1 MSLLAGLRE
10 RRHLGEVVVERDDAR
25 ERVAILEEVTEAML
39 GCVRALVLDLD
50 EIGAAD
56 VRAGL
61 AETVDRLR
69 GHVDPAALAEQ
80 ATRCQHATLTFA
92 ERERDY
98 LGRRDDELR
107 RIIGVLTDG
116 LAAVGA
122 SSAAYHQ
129 RLLAKGG
136 RLEAASRL
144 DDLVKVRAAIATEVQ
159 ALRADVA
166 ERQVEEQRATAA
178 LRTEVETLRASVAQA
193 RTEARTDPLTGAANR
208 AAFDDEL
215 ARRCQLAAAGGDG
228 FTLIM
233 VDVDHFKRVNDEHG
247 HAVGDRVLT
256 GLVAFLRPRVR
267 RDDLIAR
274 WGGEEFAVVLPGASP
289 RVALKKARAILR
301 ELADTDWTI
310 DAGRTIRFTVSAG
323 VAAWKAGEDPERIT
337 ARADR
342 ALYKAKHAGRNRAE
356 RG

>member
-10 RRHLGEVVVERDDAR
+10 RRHLGEVVIERDDAR
-25 ERVAILEEVTEAML
+25 ERVAILEEVTAAMV

-61 AETVDRLR
+61 AETVARLR
-69 GHVDPAALAEQ
+69 GHGDPAQLAEQ
-80 ATRCQHATLTFA
+80 ATRCQHDTLTFA

-98 LGRRDDELR
+98 LDRRDAELR
-107 RIIGVLTDG
+107 RIIEVLTDG
-116 LAAVGA
+116 LAGVATG
-122 SSAAYHQ
+122 SAAYHQ
-129 RLLAKGG
+129 RLLAKGA
-136 RLEAASRL
+136 RLEAAARL
-144 DDLVKVRAAIATEVQ
+144 DDLVKVRAAIATEVRS
-159 ALRADVA
+159 LRAAVA
-166 ERQVEEQRATAA
+166 ERQAEEQTATAA

-208 AAFDDEL
+208 AAFDEAL
-215 ARRCQLAAAGGDG
+215 ARRCQLATAGGDG
-228 FTLIM
+228 FALIM
-233 VDVDHFKRVNDEHG
+233 VDVDHFKRVNDDHG

-256 GLVAFLRPRVR
+256 ALVAFLRPRVR

-274 WGGEEFAVVLPGASP
+274 WGGEEFAVVLPGAST
-289 RVALKKARAILR
+289 RVALKKARTVLR
-301 ELADTDWTI
+301 ELAGTDWTI
-310 DAGRTIRFTVSAG
+310 DGGRTIRFTASAG
-323 VAAWKAGEDPERIT
+323 VTAWKAGDDPDTVT

>member
-10 RRHLGEVVVERDDAR
+10 RRRIGAVVVERDDAR
-25 ERVAILEEVTEAML
+25 ERVAILEEVTEAMV

-69 GHVDPAALAEQ
+69 GHVAPNQLAEQ
-80 ATRCQHATLTFA
+80 ATRCQHDTLEFA

-98 LGRRDDELR
+98 LDRRDDELR

-116 LAAVGA
+116 LAAVG
-122 SSAAYHQ
+122 SGSAAYHQ
-129 RLLAKGG
+129 RLLAKGS
-136 RLEAASRL
+136 RLEAAARL

-159 ALRADVA
+159 ALRAEVA
-166 ERQVEEQRATAA
+166 ERQVVEQRATAA
-178 LRTEVETLRASVAQA
+178 LRTEVETLRASVAKA

-215 ARRCQLAAAGGDG
+215 SRRCPLAAAGGDG
-228 FTLIM
+228 FALIM
-233 VDVDHFKRVNDEHG
+233 VDVDHFKAVNDQHG

-274 WGGEEFAVVLPGASP
+274 WGGEEFAVVLPGAST
-289 RVALKKARAILR
+289 RVALKKARTVLR
-301 ELADTDWTI
+301 ELAGTDWTI
-310 DAGRTIRFTVSAG
+310 DGGRTIRFTVSAG
-323 VAAWKAGEDPERIT
+323 VAVWKSGDEPDTIT
-337 ARADR
+337 ERADR

>member
-69 GHVDPAALAEQ
+69 GHVDPARLAEQ
-80 ATRCQHATLTFA
+80 ATRCQHDTLTFA

-107 RIIGVLTDG
+107 RIISVLTDG
-116 LAAVGA
+116 LGAVAA
-122 SSAAYHQ
+122 SSASYHQ
-129 RLLAKGG
+129 RLLAKGS

-166 ERQVEEQRATAA
+166 ERQVEERRASAA

-193 RTEARTDPLTGAANR
+193 
-208 AAFDDEL
+208 
-215 ARRCQLAAAGGDG
+215 
-228 FTLIM
+228 
-233 VDVDHFKRVNDEHG
+233 
-247 HAVGDRVLT
+247 
-256 GLVAFLRPRVR
+256 
-267 RDDLIAR
+267 
-274 WGGEEFAVVLPGASP
+274 S
-289 RVALKKARAILR
+289 
-301 ELADTDWTI
+301 
-310 DAGRTIRFTVSAG
+310 
-323 VAAWKAGEDPERIT
+323 
-337 ARADR
+337 
-342 ALYKAKHAGRNRAE
+342 
-356 RG
+356 

>member
-1 MSLLAGLRE
+1 VSLLAGLRE

-69 GHVDPAALAEQ
+69 GHVDPARLAEQ
-80 ATRCQHATLTFA
+80 ATRCQHDTLTFA

-107 RIIGVLTDG
+107 RIISVLTDG
-116 LAAVGA
+116 LGAVAA
-122 SSAAYHQ
+122 SSASYHQ
-129 RLLAKGG
+129 RLLA
-136 RLEAASRL
+136 
-144 DDLVKVRAAIATEVQ
+144 RAAGSRPRRGSTIWSRSAPRSPPRCRRYGPTSPS
-159 ALRADVA
+159 ARSRSGARRRRCA
-166 ERQVEEQRATAA
+166 PRSRPC
-178 LRTEVETLRASVAQA
+178 ASVAQA

-215 ARRCQLAAAGGDG
+215 ARCQLATAGGDG
-228 FTLIM
+228 FALIM

-274 WGGEEFAVVLPGASP
+274 WGGEEFAVVLPGAST
-289 RVALKKARAILR
+289 RVALKKARAVLR
-301 ELADTDWTI
+301 ELAGTDWTI
-310 DAGRTIRFTVSAG
+310 DGGRTIRFTVSAG
-323 VAAWKAGEDPERIT
+323 VTAWKSGDAPDTIT